1 MDEYLYVERIVVH
14 NLLHFIIPAAAAW
27 ILYRNKWRKTF
38 FIMILTML
46 VDLDHL
52 LADPIFDPDRCGL
65 GFHPLHSWTGILVYC
80 VLLFH
85 PVVRIVGLGLLIHMA
100 LDGLDCIWMNME
112 RGI

>member
-1 MDEYLYVERIVVH
+1 
-14 NLLHFIIPAAAAW
+14 
-27 ILYRNKWRKTF
+27 
-38 FIMILTML
+38 MILTML

-52 LADPIFDPDRCGL
+52 LADPIFDPDRCGI
-65 GFHPLHSWTGILVYC
+65 GFHSLHSWTAILVYC

-100 LDGLDCIWMNME
+100 LDGLDCFWMQME